1 MATVT
6 LRELWET
13 QLQDLYAA
21 EQKILDALP
30 DLIAAASSAELRE
43 ALETHLQRTKVHV
56 ERLDLIFEQAGL
68 TSGARV
74 QSISSGIDGIV
85 RSGSKWI
92 RMEGAADVRDA
103 AIIAA
108 AQHVEHYEMA
118 GYGCARTWAHQ
129 LDNHNAAHLLQQ
141 TLDEEGG
148 ADKELT
154 RLAQSGINA
163 AASAGGEFTGR
174 PEARLRYVDVD
185 DLPYGADRYKDAKIR
200 SRDGQHLGTVDGFVV
215 DPSGRPYYVV
225 VDSGGFFVGRRYV
238 VPVGRADFGSADRV
252 FTIDLDKDTFKRFP
266 EFHRDAFLS
275 MSDDEA
281 RRYEWRVLEA
291 IDPEAARASTG
302 RDWDYDR
309 YPYYRQPDWY
319 DRDVFT
325 PARAGGRSVSRTRTP
340 EVPVVESPERE
351 QVMAREERYETE
363 EGVPPSAR
371 ERIRGTPRNEQ

>member
-6 LRELWET
+6 LRDLWEKE
-13 QLQDLYAA
+13 LQDLYAV

-30 DLIAAASSAELRE
+30 DLIAGASAPELRE
-43 ALETHLQRTKVHV
+43 ALEKHLQRTKVHV
-56 ERLDLIFEQAGL
+56 ERLDLIFDQAGL
-68 TSGARV
+68 TAGARV
-74 QSISSGIDGIV
+74 RSGSSGIDSIV
-85 RSGSKWI
+85 RAGSERI
-92 RMEGAADVRDA
+92 RMEGAPDVRDA

-118 GYGCARTWAHQ
+118 GYGCVRTWAHQ

-141 TLDEEGG
+141 TLDEEGA

-154 RLAQSGINA
+154 RIAHSGINA

-174 PEARLRYVDVD
+174 SVSRLRYVDVD
-185 DLPYGADRYKDAKIR
+185 DLRYGADRYRDAKIR
-200 SRDGQHLGTVDGFVV
+200 SRDGQNLGTVEGFIV
-215 DPSGRPYYVV
+215 DSSGRPYYVV
-225 VDSGGFFVGRRYV
+225 VDSGGWFVGRRYV
-238 VPVGRADFGSADRV
+238 VPVGRADFGAADRV

-266 EFHRDAFLS
+266 EFHRDAFMS
-275 MSDDEA
+275 MSDEEA

-291 IDPEAARASTG
+291 IDPQAARAATG
-302 RDWDYDR
+302 RDWDYER

-325 PARAGGRSVSRTRTP
+325 PAGNRAGSVTRPRSR
-340 EVPVVESPERE
+340 EVPAVESQRE
-351 QVMAREERYETE
+351 QVIAREERYEPE

-371 ERIRGTPRNEQ
+371 EHIRGRSRDER